1 MEPFIMTL
9 VFYAAATNSAS
20 LGTGYVQLILH
31 NEANE
36 VLFSTSTAGNFSE
49 EVRFFQFQRKNSLM
63 ARNENV
69 QEVLNDL
76 IRINNDR
83 IEGYERAV
91 DDTKDNDTDLQSI
104 FHRMADESK
113 QYASELESEVRKF
126 GGNAAAD
133 TTVSGKIYRVWMDL
147 KSKVTGN
154 SRKSILESCEYGEDA
169 AQKAYEEAL
178 KSDTELPS
186 DLRQLIVSQKAA
198 LKTSHD
204 TIKRYRDMHEGRSAE

>member
-1 MEPFIMTL
+1 
-9 VFYAAATNSAS
+9 
-20 LGTGYVQLILH
+20 
-31 NEANE
+31 
-36 VLFSTSTAGNFSE
+36 
-49 EVRFFQFQRKNSLM
+49 M

-91 DDTKDNDTDLQSI
+91 DDTKDNDTDLQSM

-113 QYASELESEVRKF
+113 QYASELESEVRRF
-126 GGNAAAD
+126 GGDVPSD
-133 TTVSGKIYRVWMDL
+133 TTVSGKIYRLWMDL

-154 SRKSILESCEYGEDA
+154 SRKSILESCEFGEDA

-178 KSDTELPS
+178 KANTELPS
-186 DLRQLIVSQKAA
+186 DLRQLIVNQKAA

-204 TIKRYRDMHEGRSAE
+204 TIKRYRDMHEGRSSQ